1 MRKLRLKSLILALA
15 AVVIAV
21 PVFSSPAFAN
31 SGPPWEEGVTSAGI
45 HCVHES
51 SVLEVQNETLTFNI
65 GTPLYELKEDEKYNT
80 TVTAEY
86 TFYNPTADTVNTK
99 MAFPIGL
106 APYYAQDNEK
116 IQKIENPI
124 TVDGQPVEYAMRHT
138 YGTYNS
144 FEEDVKKIRDTYYET
159 DFFKLNTPVTEYVF
173 KANLADLNEYATFKV
188 KIPEREGTRF
198 FGYSDYN
205 GYFDYNLSNGDKF
218 SIFVLGNDLDIS
230 NLDWT
235 ATRFSTLFNRYVQ
248 VNGSVTFE
256 KKLEPKTFKDYVL
269 KGYDSKS
276 DISEV
281 DYYNAMFALI
291 RQDGVWSGHGTTPVA
306 TNFTE
311 WYVYETS
318 VAPGGT
324 FKNAVTATLYPTVY
338 YNYSPFIYEFN
349 YYLSPAKEWASFGNL
364 TVNINTT
371 QNLQKGDYYDPAD
384 NENSAFKK
392 TETGY
397 TATFTSLPT
406 TELSFKTCSAETAGI
421 SENYRDTATVWW
433 IVVGFFG
440 FFFLVG
446 PILLA
451 LILLIIFFGKRA
463 LKKKNAAQSSAQP
476 TGQSPDPAPTPELP
490 PADGDIDGGIAEP
503 EKDEIKQQPVEG
515 EDKVPAQD
523 ETSVGQEKK
532 VFCVYCGSKLDSAAK
547 FCPNCGGAVPP
558 DKPVQP
564 VQPVQPQGN
573 SPFRDGIKRV
583 NGFGIAGFI
592 LSLISLCTFSIPLY
606 VLVIGAAFGLS
617 LTGVILRKKYQ
628 GVYGLAIAGLVISSV
643 IIFIVLLLAF
653 LTVIGVAVW

>member
-21 PVFSSPAFAN
+21 PVFSSPVFAN

-45 HCVHES
+45 HCVTEN
-51 SVLEVQNETLTFNI
+51 SVLEVKDETLTFNI
-65 GTPLYELKEDEKYNT
+65 GTPWYELKEDEKYNS

-86 TFYNPTADTVNTK
+86 TFYNPTAETVNAK
-99 MAFPIGL
+99 LAFPVREV
-106 APYYAQDNEK
+106 PYYANSNEK
-116 IQKIENPI
+116 IDRIENPI
-124 TVDGQPVEYAMRHT
+124 MVDGQPVEYTLRHT

-144 FEEDVKKIRDTYYET
+144 FEEDVKKIRNTYYET
-159 DFFKLNTPVTEYVF
+159 DFFKVDLPVTEYVF
-173 KANLADLNEYATFKV
+173 KVNLTGDDFANFTV
-188 KIPEREGTRF
+188 KMPNNVGTRYF
-198 FGYSDYN
+198 SATDGSGNFSYSMYN
-205 GYFDYNLSNGDKF
+205 GEKF
-218 SIFVLGNDLDIS
+218 SIFVLGNDCDLS
-230 NLDWT
+230 NLNWSI
-235 ATRFSTLFNRYVQ
+235 TRYSSLFNRHIQ
-248 VNGSVTFE
+248 VNGSVTLE
-256 KKLEPKTFKDYVL
+256 KKMEPKTFKEYVL
-269 KGYDSKS
+269 RGYDSRS
-276 DISEV
+276 DVSEV
-281 DYYNAMFALI
+281 DYYNAMFEMI
-291 RQDGVWSGHGTTPVA
+291 YTDGIWAGTGTTPIS
-306 TNFTE
+306 NYFTE

-318 VAPGGT
+318 VAPLST
-324 FKNAVTATLYPTVY
+324 IKNAVTANLYPTVY
-338 YNYSPFIYEFN
+338 YNYIPYIYEYN
-349 YYLSPAKEWASFGNL
+349 YYLSPAKEWASFGDL
-364 TVNINTT
+364 TINVITK
-371 QNLQKGDYYDPAD
+371 QNMQKCDLYDPVD
-384 NENSAFKK
+384 SENSAFKK

-406 TELSFKTCSAETAGI
+406 TELSFKTCSAETPGI
-421 SENYRDTATVWW
+421 SENYRGTATVWW

-451 LILLIIFFGKRA
+451 LILLIIFLVKRA
-463 LKKKNAAQSSAQP
+463 IKKKKAAQSSAQP

-503 EKDEIKQQPVEG
+503 EKDEIKQQPAEG
-515 EDKVPAQD
+515 EDKAPAQD
-523 ETSVGQEKK
+523 ETLVGQEKK

-573 SPFRDGIKRV
+573 EPSRDGVKRV

-606 VLVIGAAFGLS
+606 ILVIGAAFGLS